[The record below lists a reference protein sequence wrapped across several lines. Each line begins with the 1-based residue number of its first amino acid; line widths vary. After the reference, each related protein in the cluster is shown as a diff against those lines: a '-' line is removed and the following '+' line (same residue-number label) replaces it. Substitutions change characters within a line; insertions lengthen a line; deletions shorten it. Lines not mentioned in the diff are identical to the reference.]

1 MTAASLRSTVRTTLF
16 PWRYHILLL
25 LGVLTGGFAAIL
37 GRIAQG
43 EGVPTVYMIAFRQ
56 TMSALV
62 LTPFVL
68 HYYQAELRT
77 LHRREIIFAAVAG
90 FWFAVHLLA
99 GFEGLKHTS
108 VMVNM
113 VLGGTTPLWIA
124 LLEVWVLK
132 NRLNRWVWIGLL
144 ITLGGGIVI
153 ALAGGGDTGIGDN
166 PSLGTALSIG
176 AALAGSLYAIMGR
189 QSRARMPFLPY
200 IWLVFSFAS
209 LTTLV
214 AVALTN
220 TPVIGYTPVAY
231 IALILLVLLPQL
243 IGHVTYNLVLRHLS
257 ATYTAVVGQI
267 GVVISVVL
275 AFLILAEIPAAL
287 QLPGSILIVIGVTL
301 VNLGQTR

>member
-1 MTAASLRSTVRTTLF
+1 MTATSLRSVLRITIF

-25 LGVLTGGFAAIL
+25 LGVITGGWAAIL
-37 GRIAQG
+37 GRTAQG
-43 EGVPTVYMIAFRQ
+43 EGVPTIYMIAFRQ
-56 TMSALV
+56 VVSALV

-68 HYYQAELRT
+68 HYYQAELRA
-77 LHRREIIFAAVAG
+77 LRRREILFAAIAG

-132 NRLNRWVWIGLL
+132 NRLNRWIWIGLF

-153 ALAGGGDTGIGDN
+153 ALAGGGDSRVGDN
-166 PSLGTALSIG
+166 PSLGSLLSVG
-176 AALAGSLYAIMGR
+176 SALAGSLYAIMGR

-200 IWLVFSFAS
+200 IWLVFCFAS

-214 AVALTN
+214 AVLLTH
-220 TPVIGYTPVAY
+220 TPVTGYTPLAY
-231 IALILLVLLPQL
+231 LALVLLVLLPQL
-243 IGHVTYNLVLRHLS
+243 IGHVTFNLVLRHLS

-267 GVVISVVL
+267 GVVISVIL
-275 AFLILAEIPAAL
+275 AFLIFAEIPAAL
-287 QLPGSILIVIGVTL
+287 QLPGSILVVIGVTL
-301 VNLGQTR
+301 VNLGQAR